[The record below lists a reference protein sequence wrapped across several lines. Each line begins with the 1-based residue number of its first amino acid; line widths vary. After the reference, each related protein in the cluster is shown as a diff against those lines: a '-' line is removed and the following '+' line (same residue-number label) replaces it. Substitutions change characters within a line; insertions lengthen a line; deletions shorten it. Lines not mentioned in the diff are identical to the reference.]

1 MTDQPPVK
9 VSPLIRGSRWT
20 LLIVGI
26 VYGAMKHNTLARRE
40 VGIRAEE
47 QRLKKIKEDSIREE
61 KEMASN
67 RDIQMLVDIFLGP
80 DKEE

>member
-20 LLIVGI
+20 LLIMGI
-26 VYGAMKHNTLARRE
+26 VYGAVKHNTLAQRE
-40 VGIRAEE
+40 VGIRAQE
-47 QRLKKIKEDSIREE
+47 QSLKKIKDDSIREE

-67 RDIQMLVDIFLGP
+67 RDIQMLADIFLGP
-80 DKEE
+80 DKKE